1 VSERLLTAAD
11 LAEVLG
17 FAAGTIVDWA
27 EKGTI
32 PAFKVGGRL
41 RFREREV
48 LEWLEAQRVGP
59 RPSNG
64 PAAGGDL
71 LPTPTAEPTRRI
83 FSQALPTPERG
94 GGSAS

>member
-1 VSERLLTAAD
+1 MNERLLTAAE

-41 RFREREV
+41 RFRESEV
-48 LEWLEAQRVGP
+48 LEWLETCRLTRAG
-59 RPSNG
+59 
-64 PAAGGDL
+64 AGGEA
-71 LPTPTAEPTRRI
+71 PATPRRPPGVV
-83 FSQALPTPERG
+83 SVTPATPDRRG
-94 GGSAS
+94 GDHAE